1 MSRNQKIQEF
11 FIQMLVTWFAFSSL
25 ASLIHRPLLNRSLAL
40 IAIMVCLIAA
50 TVHYLNSLLKEKF
63 YKPQTFSNNKKL
75 WKFFLISIVLFIG
88 LTLWSLLPLV
98 GSFFRLG
105 FYFLPLIF
113 IYPMIYFYQSRWYPR
128 VLVLFAVLLIT
139 YSHMAIL
146 KNDRLHQKMSLMV
159 RSPKGFQPSLVD
171 HFDKSTL
178 TSAQANDV
186 AWILTTHP
194 DESLRDY
201 EKAVEFA
208 TIGLK
213 IESRLAEKRNL
224 ADTLTC
230 AHLAQKNKDK
240 AEALI
245 KEYELVNREP
255 LLKSDELCESTVQ
268 ARAPASV
275 RKRKYKY
282 YF

>member
-1 MSRNQKIQEF
+1 MNRSQKIQEF
-11 FIQMLVTWFAFSSL
+11 FIQILVIWFAFSSL
-25 ASLIHRPLLNRSLAL
+25 ASLLHRPLLNRSLAFA
-40 IAIMVCLIAA
+40 AIGICSIAA
-50 TVHYLNSLLKEKF
+50 SVHFLNSIFKEKF
-63 YKPQTFSNNKKL
+63 YKPQPFSKNKKL
-75 WKFFLISIVLFIG
+75 WKFFLVSVLIFFG
-88 LTLWSLLPLV
+88 LSLWSLLPLV
-98 GSFFRLG
+98 GWLFRLG
-105 FYFLPLIF
+105 FYLLPLIF

-139 YSHMAIL
+139 YSHMALL

-159 RSPKGFQPSLVD
+159 RSSKGFQPSLVD

-208 TIGLK
+208 TIGLRV
-213 IESRLAEKRNL
+213 ESRSVEKRNL
-224 ADTLTC
+224 ADTLAC
-230 AHLAQKNKDK
+230 AHLGQKNKDQ
-240 AEALI
+240 ASALI
-245 KEYELVNREP
+245 KEYNLVNREG
-255 LLKSDELCESTVQ
+255 LLISDELCESTVQ